1 MFTIQGQGH
10 LKVKVI
16 DDFIV
21 LNCCIRLKVTY
32 SSDFNNFV
40 QLDQETWLDMVRI
53 IAQWAT
59 IAHLKPIVPAIKGSD
74 AKVNSAM
81 LPKF

>member
-1 MFTIQGQGH
+1 
-10 LKVKVI
+10 
-16 DDFIV
+16 
-21 LNCCIRLKVTY
+21 
-32 SSDFNNFV
+32 
-40 QLDQETWLDMVRI
+40 MVRI